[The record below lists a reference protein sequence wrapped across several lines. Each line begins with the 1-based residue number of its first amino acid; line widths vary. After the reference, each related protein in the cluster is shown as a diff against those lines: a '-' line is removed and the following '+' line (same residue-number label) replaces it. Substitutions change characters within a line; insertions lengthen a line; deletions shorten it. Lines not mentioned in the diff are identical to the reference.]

1 MQAQDNNSGEAVRIV
16 TKHTFRKEFME
27 ILETLAKT
35 TFSDFASDAT
45 NNGFPARCSEGEDA
59 DGNPYMSVRFLLN
72 REGQLD
78 EHPENE
84 CLFVLKGLLKEKMVE
99 ITAAYDQRPGMNGV
113 GVDRQDLLS
122 TNQISLEDSLTAF
135 LQRALDAHQPHQPRM
150 PA

>member
-1 MQAQDNNSGEAVRIV
+1 MQSNESNAGEAVRIV

-45 NNGFPARCSEGEDA
+45 NNGFPAQCSEGEDS

-72 REGQLD
+72 REGKLG

-99 ITAAYDQRPGMNGV
+99 ITAAYDQRPGKNGA
-113 GVDRQDLLS
+113 GVDRQDLMS

-150 PA
+150 PD